1 MTFVIGLVFG
11 LVAASVNFLM
21 MYFGV
26 RWIMRRQSSATRLLT
41 ALSYV
46 LRYFVFGAL
55 IYLFLRFRLGTVW
68 GLFAGVTLGVCAFL
82 IWQGVYAAHR
92 RGDRVQP

>member
-1 MTFVIGLVFG
+1 VFITGLVFG
-11 LVAASVNFLM
+11 LLAVGVNFAML
-21 MYFGV
+21 YLGV
-26 RWIMRRQSSATRLLT
+26 RWMMRRQSHATRLLT

-55 IYLFLRFRLGTVW
+55 IFLFLRLRLGSVW
-68 GLFAGVTLGVCAFL
+68 GLFAGVTVGIVAFL
-82 IWQGVYAAHR
+82 VWQGVYAAHR